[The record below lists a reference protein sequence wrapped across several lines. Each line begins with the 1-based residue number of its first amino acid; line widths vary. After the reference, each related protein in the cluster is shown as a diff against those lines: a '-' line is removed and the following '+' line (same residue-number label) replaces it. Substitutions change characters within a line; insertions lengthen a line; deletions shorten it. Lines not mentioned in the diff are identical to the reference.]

1 MTLEVVL
8 KLDRPVFSSLPAG
21 RLPNLSASVSSPG
34 KQAAIPPLRVSVRSW
49 KRCMLRLTQ
58 ATLDNLGKKPAFPL
72 SQFCGSETLAASSK
86 ELCAMMT
93 VEHLLCV
100 WCNEGLNFSLYS
112 ILAALHLN
120 SHVGLAAT
128 ALGNA
133 VRATHGHDGSPP
145 GGWAGH
151 PLFRVDTQG
160 RRYALLL
167 RSHFFPQ
174 QKPANAVGA
183 GVSAQHV
190 KSRARRNGC
199 N

>member
-128 ALGNA
+128 ALGNSRPRWIPA
-133 VRATHGHDGSPP
+133 RRLGRAPLISRGHSGAPVRAASTQSFLPSTKTCECSR
-145 GGWAGH
+145 GW
-151 PLFRVDTQG
+151 RQ
-160 RRYALLL
+160 R
-167 RSHFFPQ
+167 
-174 QKPANAVGA
+174 PA
-183 GVSAQHV
+183 
-190 KSRARRNGC
+190 R
-199 N
+199 